1 MIDRLQNTTT
11 PIDMTKLQTRT
22 FLPARSLMRTITW
35 LLFVM
40 VVSVFGCLVYFLNSL
55 DSLAAD
61 ELSHRVQLALQ
72 LEKRNARDSLEEYS
86 FWDEAYQKIEV
97 ERDLAWV
104 VKNSGDY
111 LMDKHD
117 FDFSVAITRGDQEV
131 YLIKSGDAKT
141 INYNDLKQPL
151 LEMMAVSKQLNT
163 EKKLT
168 NGLFRIGQDV
178 YHIVGGPF
186 ISEQNKQAREGTYL
200 ALGKRIDTDYLS
212 ELENNYQLFG
222 LNLNNSADGLV
233 SYKTLYSPSGGIIGY
248 LSWQPHV
255 PSKAIIPTITLI
267 TILFAFLIT
276 AVTMYILKK
285 EQVSRE
291 EYEGQLFEE
300 ATTDSLTK
308 VKNRRYFM
316 MMGVNEFNTCNL
328 LEEKRL
334 SVLVLDIDYFKS
346 INDKFGHSVGDKA
359 LTHFTQVC
367 RTGLR
372 KADILGRI
380 GGEEFAIIL
389 PLTDAKKAKE
399 IANRIRVLIEKSPCV
414 SHGKLIN
421 LTVSIGIAAFNQQDT
436 FEAMLEEADKALYN
450 AKHQG
455 RNQVIIYHDYTQELG

>member
-1 MIDRLQNTTT
+1 
-11 PIDMTKLQTRT
+11 
-22 FLPARSLMRTITW
+22 
-35 LLFVM
+35 
-40 VVSVFGCLVYFLNSL
+40 
-55 DSLAAD
+55 
-61 ELSHRVQLALQ
+61 
-72 LEKRNARDSLEEYS
+72 
-86 FWDEAYQKIEV
+86 
-97 ERDLAWV
+97 
-104 VKNSGDY
+104 
-111 LMDKHD
+111 MDKHD

-163 EKKLT
+163 EKAHQRLVPYWPRCVSHRWRT
-168 NGLFRIGQDV
+168 
-178 YHIVGGPF
+178 F

-212 ELENNYQLFG
+212 ELENDYQLFG

-389 PLTDAKKAKE
+389 PLTDAKKQKKLRTEFACSLRR
-399 IANRIRVLIEKSPCV
+399 APAFLMV
-414 SHGKLIN
+414 S
-421 LTVSIGIAAFNQQDT
+421 
-436 FEAMLEEADKALYN
+436 
-450 AKHQG
+450 
-455 RNQVIIYHDYTQELG
+455 

>member
-1 MIDRLQNTTT
+1 MH
-11 PIDMTKLQTRT
+11 
-22 FLPARSLMRTITW
+22 TITW
-35 LLFVM
+35 LLCVM
-40 VVSVFGCLVYFLNSL
+40 VVSVFGCLVFFLNSL
-55 DSLAAD
+55 DDLAAD
-61 ELSHRVQLALQ
+61 ELAQRVHLTIK
-72 LEKRNARDSLEEYS
+72 LEQRTARDSLEEYS
-86 FWDEAYQKIEV
+86 FWDEAYQKIEI
-97 ERDLAWV
+97 ERDLDWV
-104 VKNSGDY
+104 AANSGDY
-111 LMDKHD
+111 LMDKYD
-117 FDFSVAITRGDQEV
+117 FDFSVAVTRGDQEV
-131 YLIKSGDAKT
+131 YLIKSVDAQT

-151 LEMMAVSKQLNT
+151 LELMAVSEQLNT

-168 NGLFRIGQDV
+168 NGVFRIDQDV

-186 ISEQNKQAREGTYL
+186 ISEQDQQPRKGTYL

-212 ELENNYQLFG
+212 KLENDYQLFG
-222 LNLNNSADGLV
+222 LNLVDTPNGLT
-233 SYKTLYSPSGGIIGY
+233 SFMTLYSPSGSVVGS
-248 LSWQPHV
+248 LSWQPRV

-316 MMGVNEFNTCNL
+316 MMGVNEFNTCRL
-328 LEEKRL
+328 LAEKQL
-334 SVLVLDIDYFKS
+334 SVLVLDLDYFKN
-346 INDKFGHSVGDKA
+346 INDQFGHSVGDKA

-380 GGEEFAIIL
+380 GGEEFAVLL
-389 PLTDAKKAKE
+389 PLTDAKKAQE
-399 IANRIRVLIEKSPCV
+399 VANRIRALIEKSPCV

-421 LTVSIGIAAFNQQDT
+421 LTVSIGIASFNQQDN
-436 FEAMLEEADKALYN
+436 FEALLEEADKALYN

-455 RNQVIIYHDYTQELG
+455 RNQVIIYHDYMQELG